1 MSRKDSKS
9 QPRESRIR
17 VKVIPRSSKNQVA
30 GKEHDIY
37 KIKLTSPPIEGKA
50 NEALIALLAGKLRI
64 PKKSVEIISG
74 KRSRLK
80 NVRIVGL
87 SEQSISSRLKE

>member
-1 MSRKDSKS
+1 
-9 QPRESRIR
+9 
-17 VKVIPRSSKNQVA
+17 
-30 GKEHDIY
+30 
-37 KIKLTSPPIEGKA
+37 KA